1 LSLSRSAIIGSLLFG
16 AVVFLVIAF
25 GAANFRRPQG
35 PRQAPFA
42 GDFIQE
48 YVGGYIVLHGDHSR
62 FYELAYAQQLEHDP
76 DVAGFVWEPGPWFPM
91 IYPPF
96 YYLLVS
102 PLHLLPIHTAA
113 LIWLALMIASSVGTV
128 LLLAAHYPARTILPW
143 ALLGGLLFPPLFEGL
158 TMCQKSPLHLLL
170 FTATFVLLDRRQSF
184 WAGVVFALT
193 SFKPQLSL
201 VIGLA
206 LLCKRDWRFVAGSL
220 VTTAVLVG
228 LCFLVG
234 PEVCKEYFRLGV
246 RLLGGDYT
254 EMPNYPL
261 TQLHSWNGFF
271 KLLLLPEQ
279 AASMLTWIARGLTIA
294 LLVRLLWGPLSPG
307 QPVFALQYSGLVL
320 ATVLLSPHLFTY
332 DLSLLLLPIA
342 LLVIQSTD
350 PALSSSNHSRTL
362 LRFAA
367 VLYVAAAFSNR
378 LAQYMRSDT
387 EPHVAVQISVL
398 VMFGLL
404 IGLTWLAWRIDSSC
418 STALAPVK

>member
-1 LSLSRSAIIGSLLFG
+1 LLPSRSAIFGSLLFG
-16 AVVFLVIAF
+16 VVVFLLIALT
-25 GAANFRRPQG
+25 AANFRPPDGPQIH
-35 PRQAPFA
+35 PFA

-62 FYELAYAQQLEHDP
+62 FYELPKKDAPTYAQQLEHDP
-76 DVAGFVWEPGPWFPM
+76 DVAGFHWQSGQWFPM

-102 PLHLLPIHTAA
+102 PLSLLPIHTAA
-113 LIWLALMIASSVGTV
+113 LIWLALMIASFVGAM
-128 LLLAAHYPARTILPW
+128 LLLSAHYPARTILPW

-201 VIGLA
+201 VIGVA
-206 LLCKRDWRFVAGSL
+206 MLCKRDWRFVAGGL
-220 VTTAVLVG
+220 LATTVLVG

-234 PEVCKEYFRLGV
+234 PEVSAQYFRLGI
-246 RLLGGDYT
+246 RLLSGDYT
-254 EMPNYPL
+254 EMPNYPVAE
-261 TQLHSWNGFF
+261 LHSWNGFF
-271 KLLLLPEQ
+271 KLLLPEPT
-279 AASMLTWIARGLTIA
+279 ASMLTWIARGLTIA
-294 LLVRLLWGPLSPG
+294 ILVRWLWGPLAPG

-320 ATVLLSPHLFTY
+320 ATILLSPHLFTY

-342 LLVIQSTD
+342 LLVIHGTD
-350 PALSSSNHSRTL
+350 PASSLSDRSRVL
-362 LRFAA
+362 LGFAGI
-367 VLYVAAAFSNR
+367 LYVVAAFSNR
-378 LAQYMRSDT
+378 LAASI
-387 EPHVAVQISVL
+387 PVQISVL

-404 IGLTWLAWRIDSSC
+404 IGLTWVAWRIESSC
-418 STALAPVK
+418 STMTAPVK